1 MSRKVNLSAEQLL
14 EVRRLWAAGES
25 QQGIASAI
33 GVSVDAFKARLR
45 DQLEDLPKRPRTAN
59 SERRGI
65 EITPDEIAIR
75 AAECR
80 ARWTPERWL
89 PTPTVEAH
97 RLGRMAAAPIEFRG

>member
-1 MSRKVNLSAEQLL
+1 MAQKVTLSPDQLL
-14 EVRRLWAAGES
+14 EARRLWLAGES
-25 QQGIASAI
+25 QQGIAAAVGI
-33 GVSVDAFKARLR
+33 TIDTLKARLR

-89 PTPTVEAH
+89 PAPAVEAH
-97 RLGRMAAAPIEFRG
+97 RLGRMAAETIEYRG

>member
-1 MSRKVNLSAEQLL
+1 MSRKVNLTPDQLL

-33 GVSVDAFKARLR
+33 SITVDTFKARLR

-80 ARWTPERWL
+80 ARWSEDRWL
-89 PTPTVEAH
+89 PAPTVERE
-97 RLGRMAAAPIEFRG
+97 RLGRRAGEAVPEMT

>member
-1 MSRKVNLSAEQLL
+1 MAQKVTLSPDQLL
-14 EVRRLWAAGES
+14 EARRLWLAGES
-25 QQGIASAI
+25 QQGIAAAVGI
-33 GVSVDAFKARLR
+33 TIDTLKARLR

-89 PTPTVEAH
+89 PAPAVERD
-97 RLGRMAAAPIEFRG
+97 RLGRRAGEAVPEIT

>member
-1 MSRKVNLSAEQLL
+1 MAQRVELTTDQVL
-14 EVRRLWAAGES
+14 EVRRLWVAGES
-25 QQGIASAI
+25 QQSIATAV

-45 DQLEDLPKRPRTAN
+45 DQLADLPARPRTTN

-65 EITPDEIAIR
+65 EVTPEQIAIR

-89 PTPTVEAH
+89 PAPAVESH
-97 RLGRMAAAPIEFRG
+97 RLGRMAGQIVEYRG

>member
-14 EVRRLWAAGES
+14 ETRRLWPTGES

-33 GVSVDAFKARLR
+33 GITVDTFNARLL
-45 DQLEDLPKRPRTAN
+45 DQLADLPKRPRTAH

-97 RLGRMAAAPIEFRG
+97 RLGRMAGERVEFRG

>member
-33 GVSVDAFKARLR
+33 GITVDTFKARLR

-97 RLGRMAAAPIEFRG
+97 RLGRMAAETIEFRG